1 MRARQVGIEWKLR
14 QLMAAH
20 GMFSTTDLMP
30 LLVERGVTLSA
41 TQVYRLVTQ
50 PPERLNVKVLAAIC
64 DALGCTPNDLI
75 EVTAS
80 SSSRQQGKVRAAGD
94 RGGAGQGDDG
104 PGPPDRTAR
113 PTRVRL
119 TDT

>member
-1 MRARQVGIEWKLR
+1 VRARQVGIDGKVR

-30 LLVERGVTLSA
+30 LLVERGVVLSA

-50 PPERLNVKVLAAIC
+50 PPERLNVKVLAAVC
-64 DALGCTPNDLI
+64 VALGCTPNDII
-75 EVTAS
+75 EMTATA
-80 SSSRQQGKVRAAGD
+80 RQQGKVRAAG
-94 RGGAGQGDDG
+94 AGQGDDG
-104 PGPPDRTAR
+104 PAPPARSAR

-119 TDT
+119 TDS

>member
-50 PPERLNVKVLAAIC
+50 PPERLNVKVLAAVC
-64 DALGCTPNDLI
+64 DAMGCTPNDLI
-75 EVTAS
+75 EVTVS
-80 SSSRQQGKVRAAGD
+80 QRQAKVRSAG
-94 RGGAGQGDDG
+94 GGVDDG
-104 PGPPDRTAR
+104 PAAVDRTVR

-119 TDT
+119 TEQ

>member
-1 MRARQVGIEWKLR
+1 MKARQVGIEWKLR

-50 PPERLNVKVLAAIC
+50 PPERLNMKVLAAVC

-75 EVTAS
+75 EVTV
-80 SSSRQQGKVRAAGD
+80 SSRQQGKVRAAG
-94 RGGAGQGDDG
+94 AGQGDDG
-104 PGPPDRTAR
+104 PAPSDRSAR

-119 TDT
+119 TEG

>member
-1 MRARQVGIEWKLR
+1 MRVRQVGIDWKLR

-20 GMFSTTDLMP
+20 GMFATTDLMP
-30 LLVERGVTLSA
+30 LLAERGVTLSA

-64 DALGCTPNDLI
+64 DALGCSPNDLI
-75 EVTAS
+75 EVTIS
-80 SSSRQQGKVRAAGD
+80 QRQGKVRAAG
-94 RGGAGQGDDG
+94 GTGEDG
-104 PGPPDRTAR
+104 PAVTDRSAR

-119 TDT
+119 TEQ